1 MYKVLIVEDDPM
13 VAMINEQYIKRNK
26 NFEVVG
32 KCQDGAAA
40 LAFLKENEVDLL
52 VLDVYMPHMNGFET
66 LRQIRSE
73 QITVEAI
80 MVTAANDRDSLE
92 EALHLGI
99 VDYLVKPFTFDR
111 FQMALEK
118 YIAQNNALKDIE
130 TLSQTSIDHIIDNT
144 RKKSED
150 LFPKGIQERT
160 LIIIMEY
167 LNSNKGQWFTGDDI
181 AAKVG
186 LTGVTVR
193 RYMNYLA
200 ESGRV
205 IGEMNYETGG
215 RPCMRYKI
223 EE

>member
-26 NFEVVG
+26 NFEIVG
-32 KCQDGAAA
+32 NCSDGLSA
-40 LAFLKENEVDLL
+40 LEFLENNTVDLL
-52 VLDVYMPHMNGFET
+52 ILDVFMPKMDGFET
-66 LRQIRSE
+66 LRQIRNK
-73 QITVEAI
+73 QIAVDAI
-80 MVTAANDRDSLE
+80 MVTAANERESLE

-130 TLSQTSIDHIIDNT
+130 KLNQKSIDHIFDNS
-144 RKKSED
+144 RKKSDD

-167 LNSNKGQWFTGDDI
+167 LNSNKGKWFTGDDI

-186 LTGVTVR
+186 LTSVTVR

-205 IGEMNYETGG
+205 VSEINYETGG
-215 RPCMRYKI
+215 RPCMLYKV
-223 EE
+223 E

>member
-1 MYKVLIVEDDPM
+1 MYKVLIVEDDPR

-205 IGEMNYETGG
+205 VGEMNYETGG

>member
-26 NFEVVG
+26 NFEIVG
-32 KCQDGAAA
+32 KCSDGLRA
-40 LAFLKENEVDLL
+40 LDFLENNTVDLL
-52 VLDVYMPHMNGFET
+52 ILDVFMPKMDGFET
-66 LRQIRSE
+66 LRQIRNK
-73 QITVEAI
+73 QITVDAI
-80 MVTAANDRDSLE
+80 MVTAANERESFE

-130 TLSQTSIDHIIDNT
+130 TLNQKSIDHIFDNS
-144 RKKSED
+144 RKKSDD

-167 LNSNKGQWFTGDDI
+167 LNSNKGKWFTGDDI

-186 LTGVTVR
+186 LTSVTVR

-205 IGEMNYETGG
+205 VSEINYETGG
-215 RPCMRYKI
+215 RPCMLYKV
-223 EE
+223 E

>member
-26 NFEVVG
+26 NFEIVG
-32 KCQDGAAA
+32 KCSDGASA
-40 LAFLKENEVDLL
+40 LDFLESGAVDLL
-52 VLDVYMPHMNGFET
+52 ILDVFMPKMDGFET
-66 LRQIRSE
+66 LRQIRNK

-118 YIAQNNALKDIE
+118 YIAQNNALKDID
-130 TLSQTSIDHIIDNT
+130 TLNQTSIDHIIDNS

-160 LIIIMEY
+160 LQLIMEY
-167 LNSNKGQWFTGDDI
+167 LNGNKNEWFTGDDI

-200 ESGRV
+200 ESGKV
-205 IGEMNYETGG
+205 VGEMNYETGG
-215 RPCMRYKI
+215 RPCMRYKV
-223 EE
+223 E

>member
-26 NFEVVG
+26 NFEIVG
-32 KCQDGAAA
+32 KCSDGLRA
-40 LAFLKENEVDLL
+40 LDFLENNTVDLL
-52 VLDVYMPHMNGFET
+52 ILDVFMPKMDGFET
-66 LRQIRSE
+66 LRQIRNK
-73 QITVEAI
+73 QIVVDAI
-80 MVTAANDRDSLE
+80 MVTAANERESLE

-118 YIAQNNALKDIE
+118 YIAQNNALKDID
-130 TLSQTSIDHIIDNT
+130 TLSQKSIDHIFDNS
-144 RKKSED
+144 RKKSDD

-167 LNSNKGQWFTGDDI
+167 LNSNKGKWFTGDDI
-181 AAKVG
+181 ASKVG
-186 LTGVTVR
+186 LTSVTVR

-205 IGEMNYETGG
+205 VSEINYETGG
-215 RPCMRYKI
+215 RPCILYKV
-223 EE
+223 E

>member
-26 NFEVVG
+26 NFEIVG
-32 KCQDGAAA
+32 MCSDGLRA
-40 LAFLKENEVDLL
+40 LDFLENNTVDLL
-52 VLDVYMPHMNGFET
+52 ILDVFMPKMDGFET
-66 LRQIRSE
+66 LRQIRNK

-130 TLSQTSIDHIIDNT
+130 TLNQKSIDHIFDNS
-144 RKKSED
+144 RKKSDD

-167 LNSNKGQWFTGDDI
+167 LNSNKGKWFTGDDI

-186 LTGVTVR
+186 LTSVTVR

-205 IGEMNYETGG
+205 VSEINYETGG
-215 RPCMRYKI
+215 RPCILYKV
-223 EE
+223 E

>member
-13 VAMINEQYIKRNK
+13 VEMINEQYIKRNK
-26 NFEVVG
+26 NFEIVG
-32 KCQDGAAA
+32 KCSDGLRA
-40 LAFLKENEVDLL
+40 LDFLENNAVDLL
-52 VLDVYMPHMNGFET
+52 ILDVFMPKMDGFET
-66 LRQIRSE
+66 LRQIRNK
-73 QITVEAI
+73 QITVDAI
-80 MVTAANDRDSLE
+80 MVTAANERESFE

-130 TLSQTSIDHIIDNT
+130 TLNQKSIDHIFDNS
-144 RKKSED
+144 RKKSDD

-167 LNSNKGQWFTGDDI
+167 LNSNKGKWFTGDDI

-186 LTGVTVR
+186 LTSVTVR

-205 IGEMNYETGG
+205 VSEINYETGG
-215 RPCMRYKI
+215 RPCILYKV
-223 EE
+223 E

>member
-13 VAMINEQYIKRNK
+13 VAMINGQYIKRNK
-26 NFEVVG
+26 NFEIVG
-32 KCQDGAAA
+32 NCSDGLSA
-40 LAFLKENEVDLL
+40 LEFLENNTVDLL
-52 VLDVYMPHMNGFET
+52 ILDVFMPKMDGFET
-66 LRQIRSE
+66 LRQIRNK
-73 QITVEAI
+73 QIVVDAI
-80 MVTAANDRDSLE
+80 MVTAANERESLE

-118 YIAQNNALKDIE
+118 YIAQNNALKGID
-130 TLSQTSIDHIIDNT
+130 TLNQKRIDHIFDNS
-144 RKKSED
+144 RKKSDD

-167 LNSNKGQWFTGDDI
+167 LNSNKGKWFTGDDI

-186 LTGVTVR
+186 LTSVTVR

-205 IGEMNYETGG
+205 VSEINYETGG
-215 RPCMRYKI
+215 RPCMLYKV
-223 EE
+223 E

>member
-26 NFEVVG
+26 NFEIVG
-32 KCQDGAAA
+32 KCSDGLRA
-40 LAFLKENEVDLL
+40 LDFLENNAVDLL
-52 VLDVYMPHMNGFET
+52 ILDVFMPKMDGFET
-66 LRQIRSE
+66 LRQIRNK
-73 QITVEAI
+73 QITVDAI
-80 MVTAANDRDSLE
+80 MVTAANERESFE

-130 TLSQTSIDHIIDNT
+130 TLNQKSIDHIFDNS
-144 RKKSED
+144 RKKSDD

-167 LNSNKGQWFTGDDI
+167 LNSNKGKWFTGDDI

-186 LTGVTVR
+186 LTSVTVR

-205 IGEMNYETGG
+205 VSEINYETGG
-215 RPCMRYKI
+215 RPRMQYKF
-223 EE
+223 E

>member
-32 KCQDGAAA
+32 KCNDGLSA
-40 LAFLKENEVDLL
+40 LDFLENNTVDILI
-52 VLDVYMPHMNGFET
+52 LDVFMPKMDGFET
-66 LRQIRSE
+66 LRQIRNK
-73 QITVEAI
+73 QITVDAI
-80 MVTAANDRDSLE
+80 MVTAANERESLE

-99 VDYLVKPFTFDR
+99 VDYLVKPFTFER

-130 TLSQTSIDHIIDNT
+130 TLNQKNIDHIIDNA
-144 RKKSED
+144 RKKSDD
-150 LFPKGIQERT
+150 LYPKGIQEKT
-160 LIIIMEY
+160 LELIMEY
-167 LNSNKGQWFTGDDI
+167 LKANKNIWFTGDEI
-181 AAKVG
+181 AEKVN

-205 IGEMNYETGG
+205 VSEINYETGG
-215 RPCMRYKI
+215 RPRMQYKF
-223 EE
+223 E

>member
-13 VAMINEQYIKRNK
+13 VAMIYEQYIKRNK
-26 NFEVVG
+26 NFEIVG
-32 KCQDGAAA
+32 KCNNGLSA
-40 LAFLKENEVDLL
+40 LDFLENNAVDLL
-52 VLDVYMPHMNGFET
+52 ILDVFMPKMDGFET
-66 LRQIRSE
+66 LRQIRNK
-73 QITVEAI
+73 QITVDAI
-80 MVTAANDRDSLE
+80 MVTAANERESFE

-130 TLSQTSIDHIIDNT
+130 TLNQKSIDHIFDKS
-144 RKKSED
+144 RKKSDD

-167 LNSNKGQWFTGDDI
+167 LNSNKGKWFTGDDI

-186 LTGVTVR
+186 LTSVTVR

-205 IGEMNYETGG
+205 VSEINYETGG
-215 RPCMRYKI
+215 RPCMLYKV
-223 EE
+223 E

>member
-26 NFEVVG
+26 NFEIVG
-32 KCQDGAAA
+32 KCSDGLSA
-40 LAFLKENEVDLL
+40 LAFLENNNVDLL
-52 VLDVYMPHMNGFET
+52 ILDVFMPKMDGFET
-66 LRQIRSE
+66 LRQIRNK
-73 QITVEAI
+73 QITVDAI
-80 MVTAANDRDSLE
+80 MVTAANERESLE

-118 YIAQNNALKDIE
+118 YIAQNNALKYIE
-130 TLSQTSIDHIIDNT
+130 TLNQKSIDHIIDNA

-150 LFPKGIQERT
+150 LYPKGIQEKT
-160 LIIIMEY
+160 IELIMEY
-167 LNSNKGQWFTGDDI
+167 LKANKNSWFTSDEI
-181 AAKVG
+181 AEKIK

-200 ESGRV
+200 ESGKV
-205 IGEMNYETGG
+205 VGEMNYETGG
-215 RPCMRYKI
+215 RPCMRYKV
-223 EE
+223 E

>member
-26 NFEVVG
+26 NFEIVG
-32 KCQDGAAA
+32 NCSDGLSA
-40 LAFLKENEVDLL
+40 LDFLENNTVDLL
-52 VLDVYMPHMNGFET
+52 ILDVFMPKMDGFET
-66 LRQIRSE
+66 LRQIRNK
-73 QITVEAI
+73 QIVVDAI
-80 MVTAANDRDSLE
+80 MVTAANERESLE

-130 TLSQTSIDHIIDNT
+130 TLSQKSIDHIFDNS
-144 RKKSED
+144 RKKSDD

-167 LNSNKGQWFTGDDI
+167 LNSNKGKWFTGDDI

-186 LTGVTVR
+186 LTSVTVR

-205 IGEMNYETGG
+205 VSEINYETGG
-215 RPCMRYKI
+215 RPCMQYKV
-223 EE
+223 E